1 MVSPFDHILSF
12 PLFFCIFS
20 AYVSIIIVDSILIG
34 LYQRPRIL
42 RIPFKLIMLR
52 IVECLLNLMNEFWN
66 TGLIML
72 TGFLRNVFS
81 LVKFLFASNAGIRY
95 ALLLSVLVDVYDLDH
110 IFNLGFSLVQLGI
123 LIRIVMTFQSLN
135 NEFILML
142 IFVKP

>member
-12 PLFFCIFS
+12 PLFFCEFS
-20 AYVSIIIVDSILIG
+20 AYVSIIIVDLILIG
-34 LYQRPRIL
+34 LYQWPRIL

-72 TGFLRNVFS
+72 TSFLRNVFS
-81 LVKFLFASNAGIRY
+81 LVKFLFASNAGVRY

-123 LIRIVMTFQSLN
+123 LI
-135 NEFILML
+135 
-142 IFVKP
+142 